1 MPSSDLTTLSALQRK
16 LVWLSGMYLILK
28 EIGWLENHNF
38 AELRTDDYKILRT
51 LIQALRAFRR
61 PFSQAKRHSVIEG
74 LYVPEVRTFF
84 NLPSP
89 RRSSIIVVLS
99 LLFLD
104 LSALFL

>member
-1 MPSSDLTTLSALQRK
+1 MIII
-16 LVWLSGMYLILK
+16 MI
-28 EIGWLENHNF
+28 
-38 AELRTDDYKILRT
+38 
-51 LIQALRAFRR
+51 IQALRAFRR

-84 NLPSP
+84 KRPSP
-89 RRSSIIVVLS
+89 CRSSIIVVLS